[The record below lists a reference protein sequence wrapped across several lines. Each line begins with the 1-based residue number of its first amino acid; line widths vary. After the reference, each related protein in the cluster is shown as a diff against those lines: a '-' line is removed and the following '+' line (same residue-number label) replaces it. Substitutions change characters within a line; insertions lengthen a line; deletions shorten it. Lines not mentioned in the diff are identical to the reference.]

1 MPYIINKTDGTIIT
15 TVGDGTI
22 NNSIT
27 SLTLIGKNYD
37 KYGEPINENFVRL
50 LENFA
55 NTSAPGNPLAG
66 QLWWD
71 SFNTQLKV
79 YTGAEFK
86 PLSKI
91 ITATAQPSNNKVGD
105 FWWDSANNQLKI
117 YNGTS
122 FVVVGP
128 DTSSEAG
135 DTGAQAEQIFD
146 NLSLGHFV
154 VSLYSGTTRVAVISS
169 DAEFIPLPALDGFS
183 SIRPGINL
191 ATGFDLIGTATNADM
206 LDNLSSTDFLRANI
220 NATTS
225 GTLGVLNDTGLAV
238 GTDSDFRVFV
248 SGANVTVENQ
258 TANGN
263 LNIKVAGNASPAISV
278 NGTTG
283 LATVLAEPTSPLGV
297 ATKSY
302 TDNFAVSR
310 SGSNTITGVI
320 TPNANATLDFGSS
333 TMRFSTVFSANVD
346 VSNNVVIGG
355 NLTVNG
361 TTTTINSTTIQV
373 DDKNI
378 VLGDVSSP
386 TDITADGGGI
396 TLKGSTD
403 KSLTWVNS
411 TGRWTFNTDVGTSG
425 NVHATKFYGDGSTLS
440 NLPGASLE
448 RYESGELT
456 LPSYPGGKVTVNHGG
471 SRKPDIIRVVMRR
484 NSISAPTGTVDASY
498 LAGDEVDLT
507 DMVVSSN
514 NVTTI
519 WSNATQIGYSGYLYP
534 PNISYKEGNYNGN
547 VTNTYW
553 SLVFYG
559 IWL

>member
-169 DAEFIPLPALDGFS
+169 DAEFIPLPALDGFG

-191 ATGFDLIGTATNADM
+191 AAGFDLIGTATNADM

-396 TLKGSTD
+396 TIKGSTD

-411 TGRWTFNTDVGTSG
+411 TGRWTFNTGVQ
-425 NVHATKFYGDGSTLS
+425 ATAFYGDGSTLS

-456 LPSYPGGKVTVNHGG
+456 LPSYPGGKVTVTHGG

-484 NSISAPTGTVDASY
+484 NSISAPAGTVDASY
-498 LAGDEVDLT
+498 LDGDEVDLT

-519 WSNATQIGYSGYLYP
+519 WSNATQIGYSGFLYP